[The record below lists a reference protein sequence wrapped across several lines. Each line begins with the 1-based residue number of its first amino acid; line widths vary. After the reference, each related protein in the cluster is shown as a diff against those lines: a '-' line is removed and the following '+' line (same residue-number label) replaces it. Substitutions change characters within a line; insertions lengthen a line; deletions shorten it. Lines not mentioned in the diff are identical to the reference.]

1 MSVADATLERYP
13 TADLLKLLANIL
25 THIAQSNDRNPPVSI
40 AARVQSSS
48 ALTLTSAAKTVLVP
62 CSPTSPTSP
71 YSTTG
76 SASCSST
83 TCTPMPL
90 TFHARNVPTISL
102 ESYLLRILKY
112 CPTSNFVFLSLLVY
126 FDRMAA
132 LSLASYGHGSA
143 NGSPTGMGSRKT
155 FRVDSYNIHRLVIA
169 GITVASKFFSD
180 VFYTNSRYAKVC
192 LQIVLFLY
200 PLFNST
206 VPPSGRRPP
215 PPRTQPTRTP
225 ISPLE

>member
-1 MSVADATLERYP
+1 MSIPNSTLERYP

-40 AARVQSSS
+40 ASRVQSPSP
-48 ALTLTSAAKTVLVP
+48 LTLTSAAKTVLIP
-62 CSPTSPTSP
+62 CSLTSPTSPTSP
-71 YSTTG
+71 HSTTG
-76 SASCSST
+76 SAST
-83 TCTPMPL
+83 TCTPLPL

-132 LSLASYGHGSA
+132 LSSASYSHGSA
-143 NGSPTGMGSRKT
+143 NGSPTGMGARRI

-169 GITVASKFFSD
+169 GVTVASKFFSD
-180 VFYTNSRYAKVC
+180 VFYTNSRYAKVS
-192 LQIVLFLY
+192 L
-200 PLFNST
+200 
-206 VPPSGRRPP
+206 
-215 PPRTQPTRTP
+215 
-225 ISPLE
+225 